1 VTTTEL
7 TKKRGVWE
15 NLSWSLRYGAVAS
28 LCLLLVAAAVY
39 VLVRFAVLV
48 APLTLAVL
56 IALLLA
62 ALLEP
67 VTRLIDRLPVPRAVC
82 ALVTILALL
91 AVLVLPAVLLWNVTA
106 EQAADLPAQLSQG
119 WDRTRDWLIGVGISQ
134 GQLDEITQN
143 LREQVSA
150 GGGNLTATAMGV
162 VEALG
167 SALLALVLLF
177 FLLKDGRAIGRWLAG
192 RFPRRSRDRVVQAGR
207 DGWTALGRY
216 ARGTVVVAA
225 VDAIGIGIGL
235 LVIGVPLAL
244 PLALLTFVAAF
255 VPIIGATV
263 AGAVAVLV
271 ALAANGPVDALLV
284 LAVVVAV
291 QQLEG
296 NLLEPLIMGRAL
308 RLHPAVVLVVVS
320 AGALLAGVAGALIA
334 VPITAVVYRAWR
346 SWTDGDADGE
356 ADADADADALA
367 DPDADAPAGTG
378 GDPGG
383 DPGGEPTPAAKA
395 PAQSAPSR

>member
-1 VTTTEL
+1 MTTTESTTGHAP
-7 TKKRGVWE
+7 TKAAKRNVWE
-15 NLSWSLRYGAVAS
+15 AVSWSLRYGAVAS
-28 LCLLLVAAAVY
+28 LCLLLIAAAIWV
-39 VLVRFAVLV
+39 VTKLAVLV
-48 APLTLAVL
+48 APLTLALL

-67 VTRLIDRLPVPRAVC
+67 VAALIDRLPIPRALS
-82 ALVTILALL
+82 ALAAIVALL

-106 EQAADLPAQLSQG
+106 QQAADLPDQLGQGLDRTKEWLVGLGVSDAQL
-119 WDRTRDWLIGVGISQ
+119 D
-134 GQLDEITQN
+134 QLAQRA
-143 LREQVSA
+143 REGA
-150 GGGNLTATAMGV
+150 TANLTATAMGV

-167 SALLALVLLF
+167 AALLALVLLF
-177 FLLKDGRAIGRWLAG
+177 FLLKDGRTMGRWVAD
-192 RFPRRSRDRVVQAGR
+192 RFPERSRDRVRQAGR

-225 VDAIGIGIGL
+225 VDAIGIGVGL
-235 LVIGVPLAL
+235 LIIGVPLAL

-263 AGAVAVLV
+263 AGALAVLV

-284 LAVVVAV
+284 LAVVILV

-320 AGALLAGVAGALIA
+320 AGALLAGVAGALVA
-334 VPITAVVYRAWR
+334 VPITAVVFRAWQT
-346 SWTDGDADGE
+346 WNGQDGDVPRQRAE
-356 ADADADADALA
+356 AQA
-367 DPDADAPAGTG
+367 
-378 GDPGG
+378 
-383 DPGGEPTPAAKA
+383 
-395 PAQSAPSR
+395 SSR